1 MDGEGAGLRERSVQ
15 DRTESRELCKMDT
28 HRSKRNFVLPPQPLD
43 GGPAHP
49 ELERCLPK
57 REVCHA
63 FELLF
68 RDFHAT
74 ARVGGGAELMKSVV
88 SIIPVT
94 GSPGPGPGLLER
106 QRQAGGLPVVHSRW
120 TAVSDSRS
128 PEAWHRTLLEDL
140 VASIL
145 LHCPK
150 PKVRLF
156 SPGCRLFFV
165 VKGRICKGWGGL
177 SLVSYG
183 KYKLP
188 CGREWVVSKKEKG
201 NSSLRSAQDRH
212 EPANGVNW
220 KRSLHHHSS

>member
-57 REVCHA
+57 REVFHA
-63 FELLF
+63 FQLLF

-156 SPGCRLFFV
+156 SPGCRLF
-165 VKGRICKGWGGL
+165 L
-177 SLVSYG
+177 SLYG
-183 KYKLP
+183 RDGFVKDGGVFLL
-188 CGREWVVSKKEKG
+188 
-201 NSSLRSAQDRH
+201 SLTESTNCLVA
-212 EPANGVNW
+212 ENGW
-220 KRSLHHHSS
+220 CLKRKRVTAVYVQHRTGMNRQTV

>member
-1 MDGEGAGLRERSVQ
+1 
-15 DRTESRELCKMDT
+15 
-28 HRSKRNFVLPPQPLD
+28 
-43 GGPAHP
+43 
-49 ELERCLPK
+49 
-57 REVCHA
+57 
-63 FELLF
+63 
-68 RDFHAT
+68 
-74 ARVGGGAELMKSVV
+74 MKSVV

-156 SPGCRLFFV
+156 SPGCRLF
-165 VKGRICKGWGGL
+165 L
-177 SLVSYG
+177 SLYG
-183 KYKLP
+183 RDGFVKDGGVFLLSLTESTNCLVAENGWCLKRKRVTAVYVQHRTGMNRQTVEI
-188 CGREWVVSKKEKG
+188 GREVCIIIHHNFKFEQGGNNLLLLNRRGLQMEAQEKEGQRGEKKGIKFY
-201 NSSLRSAQDRH
+201 
-212 EPANGVNW
+212 
-220 KRSLHHHSS
+220 